1 MLAAER
7 NPLLQAFKTS
17 QEESTL
23 AVKPRADLNRHLK
36 RMTLQRKKQTGALQE
51 NWYKNKFDF
60 AADRLVLNLAIGGND
75 PLLLRVLIHE
85 RTL

>member
-1 MLAAER
+1 MLAAKR
-7 NPLLQAFKTS
+7 NPLRQAFKTS

-23 AVKPRADLNRHLK
+23 ALKPRADLNRHLK
-36 RMTLQRKKQTGALQE
+36 RMAPQKKQTGALQE
-51 NWYKNKFDF
+51 NLYKNKFDL

-75 PLLLRVLIHE
+75 RLLLRVLIHE